1 LLRFAPE
8 VARLDRKRA
17 AGALDHRRIVEQPT
31 DARAVE
37 RCRHD
42 QELEILAQTQLHVAR
57 ERQPEVGVERAL
69 MELVEH
75 NGGDARESGIVEDKP
90 GEYALGHDFDPR
102 RPRDFGGETNA
113 VADGRADRLAQGRS
127 HAGGRGPGGE
137 SARSEH
143 ENLLPCRPGFVRE
156 HERHPSGLA
165 GTRWRDHN
173 RSIVR
178 AESAGQLWQHRI
190 DRKRLCMLAHL
201 DTRPTSPCRRN
212 TRARQVHSAAW
223 PVAKS
228 PLKC

>member
-1 LLRFAPE
+1 MRAPSS
-8 VARLDRKRA
+8 VADMTRSF
-17 AGALDHRRIVEQPT
+17 
-31 DARAVE
+31 
-37 RCRHD
+37 
-42 QELEILAQTQLHVAR
+42 EILAQTKLHIAG
-57 ERQPEVGVERAL
+57 ERQTEVGVERAL

-102 RPRDFGGETNA
+102 RPRDFGGEPNA
-113 VADGRADRLAQGRS
+113 VADGRADRLAQGRR
-127 HAGGRGPGGE
+127 HAGGRGAGGE

-143 ENLLPCRPGFVRE
+143 ENLLPCRPGFARE

-165 GTRWRDHN
+165 GTRRRDQN

-178 AESAGQLWQHRI
+178 AQSAGQLRQRGI
-190 DRKRLCMLAHL
+190 DRKRLCTLAHL

-212 TRARQVHSAAW
+212 RRGRQVHSAAW